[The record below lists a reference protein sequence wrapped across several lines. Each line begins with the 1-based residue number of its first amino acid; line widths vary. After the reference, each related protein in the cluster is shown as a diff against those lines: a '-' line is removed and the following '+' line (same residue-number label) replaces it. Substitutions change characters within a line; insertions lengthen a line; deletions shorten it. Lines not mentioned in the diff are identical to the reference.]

1 MGTIILT
8 LSISERIEL
17 YKVSTSVGEFLACI
31 SFFVVVFGCAISNW
45 PPITT
50 ALLPLQTSS
59 QNHSSQR
66 SHFFNL
72 SSSSTLSRLHVSFFP
87 LQMNYLPN
95 VCVVPIAFALTVHT
109 SLCSL
114 PGASPTQAQP
124 LRLLLWPPLLAY
136 WQLPPY
142 PPTLKYKLK
151 FIFCPYICASVSVK
165 NNII

>member
-1 MGTIILT
+1 MFTCKMGTIILT

-17 YKVSTSVGEFLACI
+17 YKVSTSVREFLACI
-31 SFFVVVFGCAISNW
+31 SFLLLFLVVLF
-45 PPITT
+45 PID
-50 ALLPLQTSS
+50 PLSPQLCFPSKP
-59 QNHSSQR
+59 HLKVLCSQR

-95 VCVVPIAFALTVHT
+95 VCVVPIAFAPTVHT

-124 LRLLLWPPLLAY
+124 LRLLL
-136 WQLPPY
+136 
-142 PPTLKYKLK
+142 
-151 FIFCPYICASVSVK
+151 
-165 NNII
+165 